1 MKKQKINV
9 SLGLIHGGT
18 NQLADAASVYDQL
31 LAHQDI
37 VYNFIPEE
45 GSEGEPYKAIYPYHA
60 VNFAVISREVETVA
74 APTDSVCKEA

>member
-9 SLGLIHGGT
+9 ELHLAHGGIKPLRET
-18 NQLADAASVYDQL
+18 ASAYDQL

-45 GSEGEPYKAIYPYHA
+45 GDEEEPYKAIYPYHA
-60 VNFAVISREVETVA
+60 VNFAVISREAETVA
-74 APTDSVCKEA
+74 APTDSICKEV